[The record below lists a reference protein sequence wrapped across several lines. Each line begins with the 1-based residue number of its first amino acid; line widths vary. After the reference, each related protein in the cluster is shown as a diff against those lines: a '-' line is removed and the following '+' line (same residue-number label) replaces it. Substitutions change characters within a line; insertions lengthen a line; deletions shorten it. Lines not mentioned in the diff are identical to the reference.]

1 MASVSRRTF
10 LAVVTLILLGA
21 AQARKGLDLSS
32 QQPSLQKKTADD
44 VISFKKESNIGM
56 MQVVGNIP
64 RGGGNDPID
73 TMLGTIDVA
82 GTALFAFSGAL
93 TAGRKGMV
101 SSTQIKNEHVRLM
114 RMLN

>member
-10 LAVVTLILLGA
+10 LAVVTLILGA
-21 AQARKGLDLSS
+21 AQARKGLDLSP
-32 QQPSLQKKTADD
+32 QKPSLPKKTAED
-44 VISFKKESNIGM
+44 VISFKNESNIGM
-56 MQVVGNIP
+56 IQVAGNIP